1 MYLFQQFGWYQSD
14 LMIWQ
19 RVRMQDAPRLC
30 GAKGCKLSSSL
41 NFSSYVTVKYVLKG
55 INNFHKVITSMKCAF
70 LKYSYNWKNVNVGLV
85 HIRRYPL
92 YLLDY
97 VTCQSI
103 NCDLLKKM
111 VWRQIGE
118 RCLSGTHFCITEKPW
133 PCSFVQFVTNINTK
147 IVFELEYLMVYE
159 N

>member
-1 MYLFQQFGWYQSD
+1 MIWCILFQQFGWYQSD

-103 NCDLLKKM
+103 NCDLLKKNGLETN
-111 VWRQIGE
+111 WRE
-118 RCLSGTHFCITEKPW
+118 MSVRDTLLYHRKNPDLAHLSN
-133 PCSFVQFVTNINTK
+133 SFTNINTK
-147 IVFELEYLMVYE
+147 
-159 N
+159 